1 MKNISVVFILLIVSV
16 FNGCGQNQP
25 NTSQFYLEKKKDYE
39 KKFVDQFPEKVSS
52 SSDSNRVF
60 SYRYESKNDVA
71 LMLYEYGLPE
81 NELKLV
87 GNRSQKQAVATYNY
101 LDSCLLIVNRFETK
115 KTMDN
120 YELPDIKDSTLLDK
134 ECYHNKLPI
143 PNFIIYEGDNG
154 NPNFGLDNSF
164 KIYVF
169 EAKKKKSWLKEF
181 NMKPA
186 YQMPKQWQNG
196 YSKGIA
202 ISEKKKTVIY
212 WTVIW

>member
-16 FNGCGQNQP
+16 FNGCSQNQP
-25 NTSQFYLEKKKDYE
+25 NTGEFYLEKKKDFE
-39 KKFVDQFPEKVSS
+39 KRFVDQFPEKISS

-60 SYRYESKNDVA
+60 SDMDEKKNDVA
-71 LMLYEYGLPE
+71 FMLYEYGLPE
-81 NELKLV
+81 KVLQSV
-87 GNRSQKQAVATYNY
+87 GNKYRKQAIATYTY

-120 YELPDIKDSTLLDK
+120 RESADIKDSTLLDK

-143 PNFIIYEGDNG
+143 PNFIIYDGNNG
-154 NPNFGLDNSF
+154 NQNFGLDSSF
-164 KIYVF
+164 TIYVF
-169 EAKKKKSWLKEF
+169 EAKKINSWLKEF

-202 ISEKKKTVIY
+202 ISKEKRTVIY
-212 WTVIW
+212 WTVMW